1 MDRLRT
7 RRAEQAEGTRA
18 ALVDAARPLFAERG
32 YAAVGTEE
40 IVAAARVTRGALYYH
55 FEDKRDLFRAVY
67 ATVDRE
73 LVEGVARLVAAEP
86 DPWQRLLAGGD
97 AFLDACVDPA
107 LQRIVF
113 LDAPSVL
120 GWREWHEAGEAASA
134 LGVVEAGLTA
144 AADAGLVDLANVA
157 VFAHLILGALNEAG
171 MFIAHSEDPE
181 STRDDVGRAVRE
193 LLGGMRVHP
202 PRE

>member
-1 MDRLRT
+1 MDRMKT
-7 RRAEQAEGTRA
+7 RRAEQAEGTRS
-18 ALVDAARPLFAERG
+18 ALIEAARPLFAERG
-32 YAAVGTEE
+32 YSDVATEE

-67 ATVDRE
+67 AEVDRE
-73 LVEGVARLVAAEP
+73 LVEGIARVALAES
-86 DPWQRLLAGGD
+86 DPWQRLIAGFD

-120 GWREWHEAGEAASA
+120 GWREWHEAAEEASA
-134 LGVVEAGLTA
+134 LGVVEFALQS
-144 AADAGLVDLANVA
+144 AADAGTVKLSNAG

-171 MFIAHSEDPE
+171 MFIAHSEEPK
-181 STRDDVGRAVRE
+181 
-193 LLGGMRVHP
+193 
-202 PRE
+202 